1 VHFFVFA
8 GTLDAWSR
16 KKPAPGCWWKL
27 DKTTDAVTREKVADL
42 QTRRKIVKQ
51 KQDGQIQ

>member
-1 VHFFVFA
+1 MCAQSEREVYWLSAFFVFA

-27 DKTTDAVTREKVADL
+27 DKTTDAVTRGE
-42 QTRRKIVKQ
+42 
-51 KQDGQIQ
+51 DG